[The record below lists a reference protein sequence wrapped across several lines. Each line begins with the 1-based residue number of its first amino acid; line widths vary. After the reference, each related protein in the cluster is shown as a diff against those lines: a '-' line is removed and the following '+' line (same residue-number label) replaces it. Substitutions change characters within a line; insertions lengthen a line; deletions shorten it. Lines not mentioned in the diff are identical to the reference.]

1 MHVGW
6 CTLHPDV
13 SLNFQLNR
21 WLAYGGEQWLDD
33 VMPILP
39 SLTNY
44 DAWRDEFLALGDRAE
59 ADGRT
64 LHAAL
69 HLRAAEFFMVATD
82 PRKAKTRGRLLALSR
97 QSYPMPD
104 CDRITVSCGTA
115 QLPVLR
121 FRARQARDTIVI
133 FGGFD
138 SYMEE
143 FLPILLAL
151 RDSGHDVVA
160 FEGPGQGAVL
170 AEQHI
175 AMTPAWHEPVGAV
188 LDALELDDVTLIGI
202 SLGGCLA
209 IRAAAREPRVCR
221 VIAFDILSDFQAC
234 MLAQVPAPARPVVR
248 GLLMVHAKPFLDRVV
263 SVAARHSPVIEWGIA
278 QAMSV
283 FGASTP
289 YDAWRAADRFR
300 TDDVSSMIKQD
311 VLLLAGADD
320 HYVPISQLWDQAR
333 TLVAARSVTCRVFS
347 YEEQAQAH
355 CQVGNLPL
363 AIDVI
368 DRWIDGVKRPRIGL

>member
-6 CTLHPDV
+6 RTLHSDV

-33 VMPILP
+33 VTPILP

-44 DAWRDEFLALGDRAE
+44 DAWRDGFLALADRAE

-69 HLRAAEFFMVATD
+69 HLRAAEFFMVSTD
-82 PRKAKTRGRLLALSR
+82 ARKAGTRARLLALFR
-97 QSYPMPD
+97 QACRIPE
-104 CDRITVSCGTA
+104 CDRVSASCGTA
-115 QLPVLR
+115 RLPVVRL
-121 FRARQARDTIVI
+121 RARDARDVIVI

-138 SYMEE
+138 SYIEE
-143 FLPILLAL
+143 FLPILVAL

-170 AEQHI
+170 EEQHV

-188 LDALELDDVTLIGI
+188 LDALELDEVTLIGI

-209 IRAAAREPRVCR
+209 IRAAAREPRVRR
-221 VIAFDILSDFQAC
+221 VVAFDALSDFRAC
-234 MLAQVPAPARPVVR
+234 MLAQVPALARPVVR
-248 GLLMVHAKPFLDRVV
+248 GLLGMHAKPLLDGVV
-263 SVAARHSPVIEWGIA
+263 SVAARHRPVIEWGIA
-278 QAMSV
+278 QAMHV

-289 YDAWRAADRFR
+289 YDAWRAAERFR
-300 TDDVSSMIKQD
+300 TDDVSPMVKQD

-320 HYVPISQLWDQAR
+320 HYVPLSQLWDQAR

-347 YEEQAQAH
+347 REEQAQAH

-368 DRWIDGVKRPRIGL
+368 DRWIDGVKGSPLQ